1 MVAALGTGI
10 IKVSVESETKWIV
23 VDGGVAEVTPEVTSI
38 LVDFAVLAT
47 DAADAEQKM
56 EEIVARQVAPV
67 VIH

>member
-1 MVAALGTGI
+1 
-10 IKVSVESETKWIV
+10 
-23 VDGGVAEVTPEVTSI
+23 VAEVTPEVTSI